1 MKKPPEK
8 RRSIA
13 SVELHCCL
21 LHCAIYFRPKLEQP
35 LDHSEFPRRNDF
47 WSLKGKMFC
56 CEHGTN
62 ESETNEQMV
71 GPRTKLDESKR
82 IFRLD
87 IESKFELSWSMMAF
101 SVKNYQSSEIVMNHK
116 IFNEFDLSKSLCY
129 AWQITFL

>member
-21 LHCAIYFRPKLEQP
+21 LHCAIYFRPEREQP

-47 WSLKGKMFC
+47 RSLKVKMFC

-62 ESETNEQMV
+62 GSETNEQMV
-71 GPRTKLDESKR
+71 GTRAKFCESNR

-87 IESKFELSWSMMAF
+87 IVSRIDLSWSLMA
-101 SVKNYQSSEIVMNHK
+101 SSEKNYQNSGIDRNLK
-116 IFNEFDLSKSLCY
+116 NFNEFE
-129 AWQITFL
+129 F